1 MNQRFTPEDLFRGKL
16 ADTPVPDW
24 KEGWRALEP
33 LLEATEVSRPS
44 RTLPWWKQLSAAA
57 AIALVA
63 GLSAWWLYSG
73 PGAGPASGTPP
84 GTAVILPEESLHGV
98 PAATGHKGDDPDP
111 LTPGKSLEV
120 TTYPA
125 IREAVQTVADTFSV
139 AVSASSSA
147 QEYQAVPALPYPP
160 ASQENVLLKGVSIR
174 ISLSV
179 LPEVLPLTDKNPAR
193 QTVHD
198 LAQARPPAVGD
209 VPVSLV
215 SPEAVSVAPAKEK
228 SSSGYYVAVRLN
240 ANGASSFGHAAS
252 NFSPVLKGT
261 PVDVYPAVTVGRRFG
276 GKFSLQAGLAIAS
289 PVDVQK
295 EGLNRSVSDPLRAM
309 RANVLQSDDS
319 VNLSRLY
326 YVDVPLTVQ
335 YHLNK
340 EFSVG
345 SGLQLSVLEKVI
357 GEKQRL
363 DYNTA
368 GYVAMA
374 LPERPEPENLT
385 QAKSASGTISP
396 VDLRWVI
403 GLYYQ
408 AGKHWNASLQYQCG
422 LTDISNDRAFLN
434 NHVNRNNIIRAGIGF
449 VIR

>member
-1 MNQRFTPEDLFRGKL
+1 LSYPTASQKN
-16 ADTPVPDW
+16 
-24 KEGWRALEP
+24 
-33 LLEATEVSRPS
+33 VSLKGIS
-44 RTLPWWKQLSAAA
+44 LHVSLSTLPE
-57 AIALVA
+57 
-63 GLSAWWLYSG
+63 
-73 PGAGPASGTPP
+73 T
-84 GTAVILPEESLHGV
+84 
-98 PAATGHKGDDPDP
+98 
-111 LTPGKSLEV
+111 
-120 TTYPA
+120 
-125 IREAVQTVADTFSV
+125 
-139 AVSASSSA
+139 
-147 QEYQAVPALPYPP
+147 
-160 ASQENVLLKGVSIR
+160 
-174 ISLSV
+174 
-179 LPEVLPLTDKNPAR
+179 LPLMDQDPAR
-193 QTVHD
+193 QAVHD
-198 LAQARPPAVGD
+198 WVQARPPAAGN
-209 VPVSLV
+209 VPMSLA
-215 SPEAVSVAPAKEK
+215 SPDAVPAAPAKEK
-228 SSSGYYVAVRLN
+228 LSSGYYVAVRLN

-276 GKFSLQAGLAIAS
+276 GKFSLQTGLAIAS
-289 PVDVQK
+289 PVDVQR

-309 RANVLQSDDS
+309 RANVSQSDDS
-319 VNLSRLY
+319 MNLSRLY

-340 EFSVG
+340 KFSVG

-363 DYNTA
+363 DYNTQ

-385 QAKSASGTISP
+385 HAKSVSGTISP